1 MQYENTANRTKVS
14 PWTTRVRPDHVFE
27 LGRYHRE
34 ATTNHSNPLNFQLFS
49 VWKAWRL
56 RNHPLYVVKIKHF
69 GFIFSSR
76 NAGLKKSNRF
86 IAFNQ
91 KSRVFFLDS
100 AKKTVC
106 FNNVQKVFNLPN
118 LCWAQFCVFVAA
130 YKLRVKTS
138 SNRLGPKKKNHLP
151 VPSICMG
158 HSLVL
163 KRGCVLQFGCWQ
175 QFFTGGATCWC
186 LLSSTDPASS
196 NGVSLGKGIKAWIF
210 FKCLQGLDMPGDGKV
225 QQNNTFFSRRHSS
238 YTQASRCCLSPWSTL
253 VDLVFRFQR
262 RFV

>member
-1 MQYENTANRTKVS
+1 M
-14 PWTTRVRPDHVFE
+14 
-27 LGRYHRE
+27 
-34 ATTNHSNPLNFQLFS
+34 
-49 VWKAWRL
+49 
-56 RNHPLYVVKIKHF
+56 YVVKIKHF

-130 YKLRVKTS
+130 YKLRLKTS

-175 QFFTGGATCWC
+175 QFFTGGATHVGVCY
-186 LLSSTDPASS
+186 LQRTQRVVTVSVLERASRREYFSSVYRGLTCREMARFNKTTHFFRDDTAHTLKHQDAACPLDPPWWIWFSGFSADSC
-196 NGVSLGKGIKAWIF
+196 NTFLGIAISEKWMCFCHVFSIADSWQQIFPRIF
-210 FKCLQGLDMPGDGKV
+210 FSSSKASPGVFSV
-225 QQNNTFFSRRHSS
+225 QISWCPSF
-238 YTQASRCCLSPWSTL
+238 
-253 VDLVFRFQR
+253 
-262 RFV
+262 